1 MLLQATLDPDSPFCQ
16 TPAPLVWVTDSVYG
30 RNAMNRHSRR
40 WWIALLVC
48 VAVGCSENPPAE
60 PAGPEFPS
68 DPAARA
74 AYEFL
79 DAVLKGDSQRA
90 SGRLSPLAM
99 QRIVESGKQFS
110 PPGLET
116 ASFRVGEVRQHP
128 TSPARA
134 LVQCILTDTSTP
146 GEPREEEICCLMR
159 LVDNQWCVSGIAY
172 SAGADKPPMILDFEN
187 PQSAPAQSQS
197 MAEGGSPGSA
207 PASTQPD
214 RASPPRTAQDPA
226 YPVAR

>member
-1 MLLQATLDPDSPFCQ
+1 
-16 TPAPLVWVTDSVYG
+16 
-30 RNAMNRHSRR
+30 MNRHDWRC
-40 WWIALLVC
+40 WTVLLVC
-48 VAVGCSENPPAE
+48 VVVGCRENTSSE

-68 DPAARA
+68 DPVARA

-116 ASFRVGEVRQHP
+116 ASFRIGEVRQP
-128 TSPARA
+128 TSSQA
-134 LVQCILTDTSTP
+134 LVQCMLTDTSTP
-146 GEPREEEICCLMR
+146 NQPREEEICCLMR
-159 LVDNQWCVSGIAY
+159 LVDSQWCVSGIAY
-172 SAGADKPPMILDFEN
+172 NAGPDKPPMILDFEN
-187 PQSAPAQSQS
+187 PQGAPAQARS
-197 MAEGGSPGSA
+197 MADGGNPGPDA
-207 PASTQPD
+207 PASFD
-214 RASPPRTAQDPA
+214 RPSPPRTAQDPA

>member
-1 MLLQATLDPDSPFCQ
+1 
-16 TPAPLVWVTDSVYG
+16 
-30 RNAMNRHSRR
+30 MNRHGWRC
-40 WWIALLVC
+40 WIALLVC
-48 VAVGCSENPPAE
+48 VVVGCNDNPTTK

-116 ASFRVGEVRQHP
+116 ASFRIGEVRQP
-128 TSPARA
+128 PGRPSQA
-134 LVQCILTDTSTP
+134 LVQCMLTEESTP
-146 GEPREEEICCLMR
+146 GDAREEEICCLMR

-172 SAGADKPPMILDFEN
+172 SAGPDKPPIILDFEK
-187 PQSAPAQSQS
+187 PIGEPSQTGT
-197 MAEGGSPGSA
+197 MVDTGSPE
-207 PASTQPD
+207 STPSSD
-214 RASPPRTAQDPA
+214 RPSPPRTAQDPA
-226 YPVAR
+226 YPVNR